1 MLESSNKQWNI
12 EKCLRLLYYY
22 IEWDHYYYYFIII
35 KRDLKFKKMMNGS
48 DKELR

>member
-12 EKCLRLLYYY
+12 EKHLRLLCYY
-22 IEWDHYYYYFIII
+22 IEWDHYYYFIII
-35 KRDLKFKKMMNGS
+35 KRDLKFKKKMMNGS

>member
-1 MLESSNKQWNI
+1 MLESSNKQLNI

-22 IEWDHYYYYFIII
+22 IEWDYYYCFIII
-35 KRDLKFKKMMNGS
+35 KRDLKLKKMMNGS